1 MVRQLIAL
9 DLLVSV
15 VAAAGWLGAGA
26 AAATGRA
33 RRTLALVVGAAV
45 ATLIRVGVVV
55 ALAAS
60 GGWWFVQEKLT
71 LTLPLL
77 GAAGLA
83 AALLAIGRPVGHPRV
98 VVPLFMT
105 GYAAAAGLALP
116 LLVGYP
122 ATWSTALVTVAL
134 VGAAT
139 LATWRVTAPVVAPPH
154 LRAGGATVFVA
165 GLIGAA
171 LALIPGGDVDAG
183 GGPVGGAGH
192 VERSADLRGPA
203 MPEPGG
209 AVRRYT
215 LTARQATITLRSG
228 RKVDAWTY
236 NGQAPG
242 PAITATDGDL
252 IEVTLRNVDIDEG
265 VTVHWH
271 GYGVPNGEDGAP
283 GLTQDPVPPGGEF
296 VYRFLA
302 NQVGTYWY
310 HTHQVSDRGVR
321 MGLYGSLVVNPR
333 DATPAGLDLTLPVH
347 TLAGTVILGDHDD
360 VDRRRVAPGTPVRL
374 RLVNTD
380 STPHRFALTG
390 TGYRLVAVDGTDLNG
405 PGELT
410 RVGLRLPAGGRY
422 DLAFTMPGDQVALVV
437 DGAGPGGLRLAP
449 GVADASVPDTA
460 GWPELDLTTYGTSAA
475 TPFGPGSRFDR
486 SFTLVLDRGLALAGG
501 RPLYAH
507 TINGRA
513 YPAIPAQLVREGEL
527 VRFTVVNR
535 GFETHPWHLHGHRV
549 LVLAKDGRPPS
560 GSPLWLDT
568 FDVRPGEVW
577 QVGFRAT
584 NPGVWMN
591 HCHNLGHADQGMALH
606 LSYDGV
612 GTPFHDGH
620 GG

>member
-9 DLLVSV
+9 DLLAAAL
-15 VAAAGWLGAGA
+15 AAAGWLAAAA

-33 RRTLALVVGAAV
+33 RMTLALVAGAAV
-45 ATLIRVGVVV
+45 ATLSRVGLVA
-55 ALAAS
+55 ALAVS

-77 GAAGLA
+77 GAAGLTT
-83 AALLAIGRPVGHPRV
+83 ALLALGRPVGHPRV

-105 GYAAAAGLALP
+105 GYAAAAGLVLP

-139 LATWRVTAPVVAPPH
+139 LVTWRVTAPTATGPY
-154 LRAGGATVFVA
+154 LRSGSAATLAV

-171 LALIPGGDVDAG
+171 VVLVPASDVDAG
-183 GGPVGGAGH
+183 GGPSGVTAHG
-192 VERSADLRGPA
+192 ERVTELRGPA
-203 MPEPGG
+203 TPQPGG
-209 AVRRYT
+209 TVRRYT
-215 LTARQATITLRSG
+215 LTARQATITLTSG
-228 RKVDAWTY
+228 RRVEAWTY
-236 NGQAPG
+236 NGQVPG
-242 PAITATDGDL
+242 PPITATEGDL
-252 IEVTLRNVDIDEG
+252 IEVTLRNADIGQG
-265 VTVHWH
+265 VTLHWH
-271 GYGVPNGEDGAP
+271 GYDVPNGEDGAP
-283 GLTQDPVPPGGEF
+283 GVTQDAVAPGREF

-321 MGLYGSLVVNPR
+321 MGLYGTLVVTPR
-333 DATPAGLDLTLPVH
+333 DAPPAGLDLTVPVH
-347 TLAGTVILGDHDD
+347 TLAGTVVLGDHDK
-360 VDRRRVAPGTPVRL
+360 VDQRQAAPGTPVRL
-374 RLVNTD
+374 RVVNTD

-390 TGYRLVAVDGTDLNG
+390 TAYRLVAVDGTDLNG

-422 DLAFTMPGDQVALVV
+422 DLAFIMPDAQVGLVV
-437 DGAGPGGLRLAP
+437 DDDGGAGLRLAP
-449 GVADASVPDTA
+449 DVAASSVPDTTD
-460 GWPELDLTTYGTSAA
+460 WPELDLTAYGTPAA
-475 TPFGPGSRFDR
+475 TEFGPESRFDR
-486 SFTLVLDRGLALAGG
+486 SFTLVLDRGLALVSGTP
-501 RPLYAH
+501 RYAH
-507 TINGRA
+507 TVNGRA
-513 YPAIPAQLVREGEL
+513 YPSIPDQLVHDGDL

-535 GFETHPWHLHGHRV
+535 GLETHPWHLHGHRV
-549 LVLAKDGRPPS
+549 LVLATDGRPPT

-577 QVGFRAT
+577 QVAFRAA

-591 HCHNLGHADQGMALH
+591 HCHNLTHADEGMALH
-606 LSYDGV
+606 LRYAGV
-612 GTPFHDGH
+612 TTSFHGGH